1 MDRRDML
8 AGTGAI
14 LAAAAAQG
22 ALAQGQDHS
31 HHQHHAAARRQGL
44 IDSSAECV
52 SKGEVC
58 LDHCFDALEQGEK
71 EMADCARAVNQLVA
85 VCGALRALA
94 AQDGSHLTKLAKVAM
109 DVCKECEEQCRKHE
123 KKHVECKDCGD
134 ACATCY
140 KECKKLVG

>member
-1 MDRRDML
+1 MDRRDLL

-22 ALAQGQDHS
+22 AFAQDHDHA

-44 IDSSAECV
+44 IDSAAECV

-58 LDHCFDALEQGEK
+58 LDHCFDALEAGEK
-71 EMADCARAVNQLVA
+71 EMAECARSVNQLVA
-85 VCGALRALA
+85 VCAALRAVA
-94 AQDGSHLTKLAKVAM
+94 AQDGTQLKKLAKVAM

-134 ACATCY
+134 ACASCY